1 MNNRLDKEF
10 ENLVISEGFVTIEQ
24 LSICQR
30 VVDAFEDKDPRKS
43 LDIIMADRGYI
54 THGQWAH
61 LLKMLGITAILCPYC
76 NKRFKE
82 ESADFGKI
90 VICKYCKKKFEYEE
104 MSELTAYKTTSL
116 YDKTLRPLRQ
126 MQDSYLGKLLGEK
139 YEIIEK
145 VATGG
150 WSTIYKAKRTLLN
163 MDDIVA
169 IKILHVNLSDNP
181 KDIKRFYNEAAAIRE
196 LHHPN
201 AIHLYD
207 FDRDENGTIYMSMEF
222 IRGRN
227 LKEVLKE
234 TGPFDLTRMLHI
246 IFQICDVIS
255 VAHKHPKRIIHR
267 DITPQ
272 NIMLTRVGETDDF
285 VKVLDFG
292 IAKLWTHDDVSLTGS
307 IVGTP
312 LYMAPEQWKSECDE
326 RTDIYSLGVVMY
338 EMLAGEPPFKGDQFT
353 LMNKHV
359 NEKPLPFRKLN
370 KKLLIPKYIE
380 NIIFMCL
387 EKNRDKRP
395 QSVDELKL
403 LLHKVKN
410 PHIKLTSSQ
419 KSSVLVIS
427 TILTVPLIIYFFHLS
442 KKYKSST
449 AISDTIPFHHV
460 RKEIPISRNDT
471 NNPGNAI
478 PKNEPLYLPKIV
490 DSHKDS
496 SKQTISHDNKSIS
509 QNTSQEEPLE
519 NVNKPKHQPQVIK
532 QGIDNKLSDDA
543 VSHKDTATVSSNTP
557 NSPSNVW
564 ENTHDKK
571 QENTRNTFPALVKNN
586 LKDTDAVCS
595 DDKKII
601 NTDKYKYNSKI
612 VANIE
617 KSDINKEISYTVT
630 KFDPKNILKEEI
642 KTWLQEYEQAW
653 EKGDITKLKTLGH
666 ISSEKDEDKLRQHY
680 LYVYNVK
687 VSIYNEVIEIHSSD
701 NDKITVSFD
710 RTDEWIDERGEWHK
724 ENLPRT
730 KKTLC
735 KKNDVWKI
743 IK

>member
-1 MNNRLDKEF
+1 MSNRLDREF
-10 ENLVISEGFVTIEQ
+10 GNLVISEGFATLEQ

-61 LLKMLGITAILCPYC
+61 LLKMLGITAILCPHC

-82 ESADFGKI
+82 ESADFGKT

-104 MSELTAYKTTSL
+104 TSELTAYKTTSMC
-116 YDKTLRPLRQ
+116 DKTLRPLRQ

-139 YEIIEK
+139 YKIIEK

-150 WSTIYKAKRTLLN
+150 WSTIYKAKRTLLD

-222 IRGRN
+222 IHGRN
-227 LKEVLKE
+227 LKEVIKE

-272 NIMLTRVGETDDF
+272 NIMLTRVGETGDF

-292 IAKLWTHDDVSLTGS
+292 IAKLRIHDDVSLTGS

-353 LMNKHV
+353 LMNKHL

-380 NIIFMCL
+380 NVIFSCL
-387 EKNRDKRP
+387 EKNRGKRP

-403 LLHKVKN
+403 LLQKVKN
-410 PHIKLTSSQ
+410 PHIKLTRPQ
-419 KSSVLVIS
+419 KSNVLVIS

-442 KKYKSST
+442 KKYKSS
-449 AISDTIPFHHV
+449 AAVSDPIPFHHV
-460 RKEIPISRNDT
+460 KEIHVSRSDT
-471 NNPGNAI
+471 NNHGNVI
-478 PKNEPLYLPKIV
+478 PKDELLYLPEIA

-496 SKQTISHDNKSIS
+496 SKQIISNDNESIS
-509 QNTSQEEPLE
+509 QNTSPEESLK
-519 NVNKPKHQPQVIK
+519 NINKPEHQP
-532 QGIDNKLSDDA
+532 
-543 VSHKDTATVSSNTP
+543 H
-557 NSPSNVW
+557 
-564 ENTHDKK
+564 EK
-571 QENTRNTFPALVKNN
+571 QEHIKNTFPALVKNN
-586 LKDTDAVCS
+586 SKDTDAARN

-601 NTDKYKYNSKI
+601 NTDKYNSKV
-612 VANIE
+612 VANIK
-617 KSDINKEISYTVT
+617 KSDINKEINYTIT
-630 KFDPKNILKEEI
+630 KSDPEKILKEEI

-653 EKGDITKLKTLGH
+653 EKGDITKLKILGH

-687 VSIYNEVIEIHSSD
+687 VSIYNEVIEIDSSD
-701 NDKITVSFD
+701 NNKITVSFD
-710 RTDEWIDERGEWHK
+710 RTDEWIDERGERHK
-724 ENLPRT
+724 EDLPRT
-730 KKTLC
+730 RKILC
-735 KKNDVWKI
+735 KKNDVWRI